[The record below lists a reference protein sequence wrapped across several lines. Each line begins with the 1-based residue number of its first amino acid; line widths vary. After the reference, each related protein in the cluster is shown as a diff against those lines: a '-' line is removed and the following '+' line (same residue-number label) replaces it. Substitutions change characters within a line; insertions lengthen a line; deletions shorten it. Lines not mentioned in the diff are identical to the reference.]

1 MGSPSVGEVMGALA
15 ANLSLIVESYNMSF
29 ILSKSNRFNQGSTLV
44 PSSCHNRPSMSFS
57 HMCLSPGAIKLSL
70 PSSAFLHCAQSPPPS
85 NTMFRDVNP
94 VRVGMP
100 TMEAY
105 LPLVLRLFELSPEGI
120 LSPNNKIIPG
130 TLWSS
135 NITMDKWIMDLIA
148 KTKMQLDIIPSFK
161 LATI

>member
-1 MGSPSVGEVMGALA
+1 
-15 ANLSLIVESYNMSF
+15 
-29 ILSKSNRFNQGSTLV
+29 
-44 PSSCHNRPSMSFS
+44 
-57 HMCLSPGAIKLSL
+57 
-70 PSSAFLHCAQSPPPS
+70 
-85 NTMFRDVNP
+85 
-94 VRVGMP
+94 MP

-135 NITMDKWIMDLIA
+135 EITMDKWIMDLIA
-148 KTKMQLDIIPSFK
+148 KTKMQLDIIPSSK